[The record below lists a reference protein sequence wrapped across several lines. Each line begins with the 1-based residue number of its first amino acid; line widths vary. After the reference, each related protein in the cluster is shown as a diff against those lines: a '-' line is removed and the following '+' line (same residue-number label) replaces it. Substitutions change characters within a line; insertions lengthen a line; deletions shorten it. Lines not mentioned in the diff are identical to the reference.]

1 MKIGIEARWLFRGP
15 PSGTRVVR
23 NLVRG
28 LASVAPHDELHLFL
42 DARDRSEPLPV
53 ALPDERCHYV
63 WGGNHQLANLFVVPR
78 AADRARLD
86 AVVYQNFVPRRSSA
100 RHARLAF
107 VHDVIFESHPAFF
120 TRRERL
126 YFSTLR
132 YLTAGADRVCTVS
145 NTERDRLVRL
155 RYARADRVDVVPN
168 SVDERFSPREG
179 LPHAATDALLE
190 RLGVPDAFVLYA
202 GRLNARKNVAALV
215 RAIAL
220 VRTPNLPLVIA
231 GAADA
236 TTTDLSRIAADA
248 GVANRVHLL
257 GPVNDDELRALYA
270 AATVFCFA
278 SLDEGFGLGPLEAMA
293 CGTPAIV
300 SNLPV
305 MVETCA
311 DAAVYVDPSDPA
323 AIALAID
330 GLVGDSARRT
340 ALRSAGLERARAFTE
355 QGAAER
361 LLRSV
366 RAAVQQ
372 PRTVA

>member
-1 MKIGIEARWLFRGP
+1 MRIGLEAKWLFRGP
-15 PSGTRVVR
+15 HSGRRVVR

-28 LASVAPHDELHLFL
+28 LARVARDDELHLFL
-42 DARDRSEPLPV
+42 DARDRGETLPV
-53 ALPDERCHYV
+53 ALPDDRCHYV
-63 WGGNHQLANLFVVPR
+63 WAGNNQLANLFVVPR

-86 AVVYQNFVPRRSSA
+86 AVVYQNFAPPRSGA

-132 YLTAGADRVCTVS
+132 YLTARADRVCTVS

-168 SVDERFSPREG
+168 SVDERFSPRER
-179 LPHAATDALLE
+179 LPRASIEALVE
-190 RLGVPDAFVLYA
+190 KLGVPETFVLYA
-202 GRLNARKNVAALV
+202 GRLSARKNVAALV
-215 RAIAL
+215 RAMAL
-220 VRTPNLPLVIA
+220 VRTSNLPLVIA

-236 TTTDLSRIAADA
+236 TTSDLSRIAAEA
-248 GVANRVHLL
+248 GVANRVRLL
-257 GPVNDDELRALYA
+257 GPVSDDELRVLYA
-270 AATVFCFA
+270 AATVYCFA

-293 CGTPAIV
+293 SGTPAIV

-305 MVETCA
+305 MVETCG

-323 AIALAID
+323 AIARAID
-330 GLVGDSARRT
+330 SLVGDSARRT
-340 ALRSAGLERARAFTE
+340 ALRSAGLARAGAFTQ

-366 RAAVQQ
+366 QAAVHQ
-372 PRTVA
+372 PRPDA

>member
-1 MKIGIEARWLFRGP
+1 MP
-15 PSGTRVVR
+15 P
-23 NLVRG
+23 
-28 LASVAPHDELHLFL
+28 
-42 DARDRSEPLPV
+42 
-53 ALPDERCHYV
+53 
-63 WGGNHQLANLFVVPR
+63 
-78 AADRARLD
+78 
-86 AVVYQNFVPRRSSA
+86 RSSA

-132 YLTAGADRVCTVS
+132 YLTARADRVCTVS

-179 LPHAATDALLE
+179 LPRAATDALLE

-220 VRTPNLPLVIA
+220 VRTTNLPLVIA
-231 GAADA
+231 GAADS

-248 GVANRVHLL
+248 GVAHRVRLL
-257 GPVNDDELRALYA
+257 GPVNDDELGALYA

-305 MVETCA
+305 LVETCA

-323 AIALAID
+323 AIASAID
-330 GLVGDSARRT
+330 GLVGDLARRT
-340 ALRSAGLERARAFTE
+340 ALRSAGLERARGFTA
-355 QGAAER
+355 QRAAER
-361 LLRSV
+361 LLCSV
-366 RAAVQQ
+366 QAAVQQ
-372 PRTVA
+372 PRAVA